1 MVKYQQCLDAVHTDE
16 EEHHTKCEEDD
27 DEVVTTDEIM
37 RVANAITEEEVE
49 VKQDE
54 VLAEVVVDDG
64 KVSCDVCGKRYK
76 VSDLKTQLFIK

>member
-1 MVKYQQCLDAVHTDE
+1 
-16 EEHHTKCEEDD
+16 
-27 DEVVTTDEIM
+27 M